1 VKSKYSFYAVLF
13 VFVLG
18 LGVFHFAGIDRSTT
32 KAAGLTSN
40 QVYEK
45 LTFAEEYSVSGYSRN
60 FFQHWVDADKDCLN
74 TRHEVLKRDSRLSTR
89 GRCTI
94 TYGSWVSW
102 VDGKKFTNPRLMDVD
117 HLVPLAEAWRS
128 GASSWTATQRRA
140 YANDLGYKWSL
151 QAISLSVNR
160 SKGDKD
166 VGEWLP
172 RSSTQCAYVQRWMA
186 VKYRWSLSIDFL
198 ESTAIED
205 VLAGTC
211 GEKSMALPSR
221 ISGIPD
227 PADEVQ
233 IPDAA
238 PDTTSPA
245 NFQDDEIT
253 IAPYISP
260 TPATNPPTTTTV
272 VITTAPPTT
281 AVQTVYPGAY
291 CSVEGATGI
300 AANGWTYTCKTST
313 TDDRL
318 RWRQ

>member
-1 VKSKYSFYAVLF
+1 M
-13 VFVLG
+13 
-18 LGVFHFAGIDRSTT
+18 
-32 KAAGLTSN
+32 
-40 QVYEK
+40 
-45 LTFAEEYSVSGYSRN
+45 SGYSRN

-74 TRHEVLKRDSRLSTR
+74 TRHEVLKRDSRISTR

-94 TYGSWVSW
+94 TYGNWVSW
-102 VDGKKFTNPRLMDVD
+102 VDGKKFTNPKLMDVD

-198 ESTAIED
+198 ESSAIED

-211 GEKSMALPSR
+211 GEKPMTLPSR

-227 PADEVQ
+227 PAYEVQ
-233 IPDAA
+233 IPDAT
-238 PDTTSPA
+238 PDTT
-245 NFQDDEIT
+245 T
-253 IAPYISP
+253 
-260 TPATNPPTTTTV
+260 PTTTTV
-272 VITTAPPTT
+272 VVTTAPPAT

-300 AANGWTYTCKTST
+300 AANGLTYTCKTST